1 MSSKVGDYIKVAVVD
16 DHSSLRELLVAA
28 LSTVVGFKI
37 VGSCADAEGALEV
50 CRISRPHVLVLDAV
64 LPGKQGPEAVKKLIR
79 TSPSTKILIF
89 SGQINPISL
98 RLALDDGATGYLP
111 KSAPV
116 GELVDGIKAVH
127 AGKLFWG
134 AGTAPMIKRI
144 LAGATPRAGVEVVSH
159 RERDVLA
166 GIAAGRSSKE
176 IAENLGLSS
185 FTVENHRRRIMDRT
199 GIRSIAG
206 LTLFAVE
213 LGLVTLSRRE
223 LYVTDDL
230 DGASGT

>member
-1 MSSKVGDYIKVAVVD
+1 M
-16 DHSSLRELLVAA
+16 
-28 LSTVVGFKI
+28 
-37 VGSCADAEGALEV
+37 EV
-50 CRISRPHVLVLDAV
+50 CRTCRPHVLVLDAV

-79 TSPSTKILIF
+79 TSPTTKILIF

-111 KSAPV
+111 KSAPFV
-116 GELVDGIKAVH
+116 ELIDGIKAVH

-144 LAGATPRAGVEVVSH
+144 LSGATPRTGVEVVSR

-176 IAENLGLSS
+176 IAENLGLSA
-185 FTVENHRRRIMDRT
+185 FTIENHRRRIMDRT

-213 LGLVTLSRRE
+213 LGLVSLNRRE
-223 LYVTDDL
+223 VSVTDEFES
-230 DGASGT
+230 ASGG